1 MNHIYEKLFETY
13 GESLLNECESYNEEE
28 ILAQL
33 NNLSLDGKTRIR
45 LADLF
50 FDYYT
55 QWSVDV
61 FSVGLHLGLS
71 LLCDD
76 IRRLRAQ
83 EP

>member
-50 FDYYT
+50 FESYT
-55 QWSVDV
+55 QWSVDA

>member
-55 QWSVDV
+55 QWSVDA